1 MRRILGSSKTLQGDS
16 SGYIAHSA
24 SGSQVHKGYVV
35 FLRKLANKM
44 IEMAKSNEEIASF
57 VESIPEW
64 GDYANGEL
72 KQVNE
77 I

>member
-1 MRRILGSSKTLQGDS
+1 M
-16 SGYIAHSA
+16 
-24 SGSQVHKGYVV
+24 HKGYVV

-44 IEMAKSNEEIASF
+44 VEMAKSNEEIASF

-64 GDYANGEL
+64 GEYANGEL